1 MARAGSLLAGASTG
15 KLDEDVPGQLDVVL
29 GQVQSAQR
37 AVLVEAFADQL
48 ADVHVADAAQRVG
61 AGAT

>member
-48 ADVHVADAAQRVG
+48 ADVDVADAAQ
-61 AGAT
+61 